1 MILFTLLMVV
11 LVVLAAIV
19 VLVLGVGGIAFLLV
33 FGDAIICI
41 WLIVVIIKH
50 IFKKK

>member
-19 VLVLGVGGIAFLLV
+19 VLVLGVGGTAFLLV
-33 FGDAIICI
+33 FGDVIICI